1 VLKTRGLFTRIF
13 LRALKSAA
21 LVCGFG
27 LILVF
32 PLFAQSPD
40 VIVAI
45 SIVCFFAGGTAA
57 FLENDRHRNIYFNP
71 ADAVVFGSAL
81 ACGAVSASVPAAMA
95 AVGRIMLSPKNYKLS
110 DAVSEVL
117 QAASIAAA
125 AAYVFTLTGGAPSK
139 ILQPLSLPAAFAAAV
154 AFGIIRNLLSP
165 RKIHALSHAQ
175 STSIG
180 YLFAAAAVSFPYFVI
195 FAPTLPAAIAI
206 FAVASKTK
214 REIQKTT
221 EDQQT
226 VEPVPQSE
234 QITLI
239 DQPTGLANKRYLDI
253 FLKQEINRAM
263 RNGQNLTVILIDID
277 NMRAISENAGEDDIN
292 RYLTGLG
299 AAIASETR
307 EYDLVARYS
316 YDVLAVVLPE
326 TNAQTGVEIA
336 RRLHKDFSKKVIP
349 LRASFSAGIATYP
362 EHGITAEDLISSAHH
377 ALNRAKFSGKDSVV
391 SCHELAKAG

>member
-1 VLKTRGLFTRIF
+1 MLKTRGLFTHTF
-13 LRALKSAA
+13 LIASKFTALA
-21 LVCGFG
+21 CGFG
-27 LILVF
+27 LIVAF

-40 VIVAI
+40 VILAI

-57 FLENDRHRNIYFNP
+57 FLENERHSNIYFNP

-81 ACGAVSASVPAAMA
+81 ACGAVGSSVPAAMA
-95 AVGRIMLSPKNYKLS
+95 AVGRILLSPKTYKLS

-117 QAASIAAA
+117 QTASTAAA
-125 AAYVFTLTGGAPSK
+125 AAYIFSAAGGSPST
-139 ILQPLSLPAAFAAAV
+139 IVQPLSLPAALTAALT
-154 AFGIIRNLLSP
+154 FGMVRNLLSP
-165 RKIHALSHAQ
+165 RKIHALNHAQ
-175 STSIG
+175 STGIG
-180 YLFAAAAVSFPYFVI
+180 YLFAAAAVNFPYFVL

-206 FAVASKTK
+206 FAVASRTK
-214 REIQKTT
+214 RETQKAM
-221 EDQQT
+221 EVEQT
-226 VEPVPQSE
+226 PETSTQSE

-277 NMRAISENAGEDDIN
+277 DMRAISENASEDDIN
-292 RYLTGLG
+292 RYLSALG
-299 AAIASETR
+299 TAIASETR

-326 TNAQTGVEIA
+326 TNAQTSVEIA
-336 RRLHKDFSKKVIP
+336 RRIHRDFSGKVMP

-377 ALNRAKFSGKDSVV
+377 ALNRAKFSGKNSVV